1 MATHLLTDLLII
13 FGLSIPVV
21 FTFSKLKIAPLIGFL
36 LAGILAGPFGFGL
49 IREVENIELLA
60 EIGVILLL
68 FTIGM
73 EFSLR
78 DLLQLRRIVI
88 FGGGLQL
95 SITAIIV
102 ALIFLWLGNSRESS
116 IFFGLLVAL
125 SSTAIVLK
133 LLQERGE
140 IYSLHGR
147 TSLGILIF
155 QDIAAV
161 VIILLIPVLAGVP
174 ETEKSFIELILQG
187 LGLIVFTLISAR
199 YAVPFIMY
207 QVAKTRNNELFLL
220 SVVAIGLSV
229 AWLTS
234 LVGLSLALGA
244 FLAGLIISES
254 EYSVQAL
261 GNLIPFRDMFM
272 SIFFISIGMLLD
284 LDILKEHL
292 LLILA
297 ATFAVLILKILANS
311 LSTFLI
317 GFPLHTMILVGFSLS
332 QVGEFSFILAKV
344 GFASGL
350 ISSLMYQEFLDV
362 AVLSMVLTPLFMSI
376 GYRTTT
382 FAELLP
388 FPPVL
393 KQGWYGK
400 FQENESEEKP
410 ENHVIIV
417 GFGING
423 RNVATA
429 SRAASIPYIIIDMNP
444 EVVRVEK
451 LEGEHIFY
459 GDAAQSAVLE
469 HAGIHTAKSVVVTAG
484 DPASAKRIIEVA
496 RRLNPQVHIIAR
508 THFLSELDKFYAFG
522 ADEVI
527 SDEFESSIELFTRV
541 LHRYLVPSS
550 EIDSLGST
558 LRADH
563 YEMLRHPEIP
573 KKKICDLALNFAD
586 VEIRSLRVGKFSK
599 VAGKTLGELDLR
611 KDYGVSV
618 LAVSR
623 YHKIIPGPEAE
634 TEILADD
641 ILLVI
646 SPPEK
651 LDEVRK
657 LCEDSMEYQSI
668 PLNSLHKDV

>member
-1 MATHLLTDLLII
+1 MATPLLTDLLII

-36 LAGILAGPFGFGL
+36 LAGIIAGPFGFGL
-49 IREVENIELLA
+49 IREMESIELLA
-60 EIGVILLL
+60 EIGVVLLL

-95 SITAIIV
+95 SITTILVAI
-102 ALIFLWLGNSRESS
+102 IFLWLGNSRESS
-116 IFFGLLVAL
+116 IFLGLLVAL

-133 LLQERGE
+133 LLQEKGE

-161 VIILLIPVLAGVP
+161 LIILLIPVLAGTP
-174 ETEKSFIELILQG
+174 GTEESFFELILQG
-187 LGLIVFTLISAR
+187 LGLIVFTLLSSR
-199 YAVPFIMY
+199 YVVPVIMY
-207 QVAKTRNNELFLL
+207 HVAKTRNNELFLL

-234 LVGLSLALGA
+234 MVGLSLALGA

-284 LDILKEHL
+284 LDILKQHL
-292 LLILA
+292 LLIVA
-297 ATFAVLILKILANS
+297 ATLTVMLLKVLANS

-344 GFASGL
+344 GFTNGL
-350 ISSLMYQEFLDV
+350 ISSIMYQEFLDV

-376 GYRTTT
+376 GYRTTA

-388 FPPVL
+388 VPSIL
-393 KQGWYGK
+393 KQGWYSK
-400 FQENESEEKP
+400 VKENESEEKP

-423 RNVATA
+423 KNVVTA
-429 SRAASIPYIIIDMNP
+429 AKAASIPYIVVDMNP
-444 EVVRVEK
+444 EVVRIEK
-451 LEGEHIFY
+451 LKEEHIFY
-459 GDAAQSAVLE
+459 GDAAQNAVLE
-469 HAGIHTAKSVVVTAG
+469 HAGIQTAKAVVVTAG
-484 DPASAKRIIEVA
+484 DPASAKRIIEA
-496 RRLNPQVHIIAR
+496 AQRLNPGIHIIAR
-508 THFLSELDKFYAFG
+508 THFLSELDKLYALG
-522 ADEVI
+522 ANEVI

-541 LHRYLVPSS
+541 LHRYLVPSN
-550 EIDSLGST
+550 EIYSLTST

-563 YEMLRHPEIP
+563 YKMLRSPDIP
-573 KKKICDLALNFAD
+573 RKKFCDLALDFAD
-586 VEIRSLRVGKFSK
+586 VEIRSIRVGKLSK
-599 VAGKTLGELDLR
+599 AAGMTLGELNLR
-611 KDYGVSV
+611 KNYGVSA
-618 LAVSR
+618 LAISR

-634 TEILADD
+634 TKILADD

-646 SPPEK
+646 SPPEN
-651 LDEVRK
+651 LEEIRK
-657 LCEDSMEYQSI
+657 LFEDSVE
-668 PLNSLHKDV
+668 